1 MGQIS
6 SFIWIYV
13 QCEGL
18 GHRDQPLPSLLR
30 RERAPGLHASQAWT
44 YSLLKWPF
52 IHCRF
57 PQLKR

>member
-30 RERAPGLHASQAWT
+30 RERAPGWCASQVWT
-44 YSLLKWPF
+44 YSLLK
-52 IHCRF
+52 
-57 PQLKR
+57 